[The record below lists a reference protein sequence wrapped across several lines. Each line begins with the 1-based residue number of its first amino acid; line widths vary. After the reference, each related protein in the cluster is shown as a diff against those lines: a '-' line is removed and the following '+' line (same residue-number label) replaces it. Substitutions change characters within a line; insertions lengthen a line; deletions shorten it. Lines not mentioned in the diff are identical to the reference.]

1 MGSGMT
7 KPRAIKPQD
16 TLVTIEDKLASSHC
30 SSENRPCE
38 AVAVKNSN
46 RTDMNCRVQT
56 CERRSPKISEE
67 RYNSEEDE
75 KQEEIE
81 QLYQCVHSTAE
92 TSVNVHSSENN
103 NPEADGLTVTFENFL
118 HNDGNLYTCI
128 TENNIKLYLDEMKE
142 FVPFP
147 EKWHKQGKFI
157 NMLHETATSS
167 VNSKDQSNVDV
178 LYFMDDDR
186 AGDLWVPGKGM
197 VMTYIFEE
205 KTNICKYFDVDCG
218 AWLILPLQWEMNLDF
233 IRKRV
238 EQVERG
244 IPSLSDHRE
253 VTAALRQC
261 NYDAEE
267 VISIFLAI
275 FGDSLL
281 IPFKSQ
287 RDYKEENGYRHLVE
301 RDIIIDDLQQK
312 LQCSNTA
319 VENLQEK
326 IKVLLEEN
334 SRQSEMIQS
343 LNKKIAELE
352 IDCKEALQRVTVLQ
366 KTRSKSSNRNQISP
380 APSLERKKLQE
391 IYKITCELNIS
402 NRQLRS
408 VVNLKM
414 AEISQLIKQL
424 VNPVLKLQ
432 SIEARSAQ
440 EIEDLRSFCKKEAL
454 EKKLLRNKLQ
464 ELCGNIQVFCRCRQ
478 DPAARTVL
486 GFPSDGEISV
496 NQNGNR
502 KVFSFDRVYPP
513 TTSQE
518 QVFEGIRP
526 IIASCAD
533 GYNICIL
540 AYGQTGSGKTYTMMG
555 NEDNPGVTI
564 RSIRELLRVCQ
575 ERNNVKYT
583 AKISI
588 LEIYNEAIQDLLSKQ
603 PNAELEIRSQGKT
616 VVIPGLTEI
625 EVETENDIRRVMQL
639 GNKNRTV
646 SSTKMNCGSSRSHLL
661 QILYVTGVDNASEAI
676 YHGTLTLCDLAG
688 SECIFKTEAT
698 GQRLLEAAAVNKSL
712 TALQQVLIA
721 LQNNALH
728 VPYRNS
734 KLTYLLQSAL
744 SRDAKVCIFLNISP
758 NVRNL
763 DGTWSTLQLGASVGQ
778 MSLGKNAR
786 HVTSKTSN

>member
-1 MGSGMT
+1 MIMGSGTT

-16 TLVTIEDKLASSHC
+16 TLVANEDKLASSHC
-30 SSENRPCE
+30 SSENWPSE

-56 CERRSPKISEE
+56 CEQLREDQRSPKISEE
-67 RYNSEEDE
+67 HHNSEEDE

-103 NPEADGLTVTFENFL
+103 NTEADGLTLTFENFL

-128 TENNIKLYLDEMKE
+128 TQNNIKLYLNETKE

-167 VNSKDQSNVDV
+167 VNSKNQSNVDA

-319 VENLQEK
+319 AENLQEK
-326 IKVLLEEN
+326 IKELLEEN
-334 SRQSEMIQS
+334 GRQSEMIQS
-343 LNKKIAELE
+343 LNKKMAELE
-352 IDCKEALQRVTVLQ
+352 IDRKEALQRVAVLQ
-366 KTRSKSSNRNQISP
+366 KTRSKTSNRNRISP

-402 NRQLRS
+402 SRQLRS
-408 VVNLKM
+408 VFNFKM
-414 AEISQLIKQL
+414 VEISQLIKQL

-432 SIEARSAQ
+432 SMEARSAQ

-464 ELCGNIQVFCRCRQ
+464 ELCGNIRVFCRCRQ
-478 DPAARTVL
+478 DPTARTVL

-513 TTSQE
+513 TTTQE
-518 QVFEGIRP
+518 QVFEGTRS

-555 NEDNPGVTI
+555 Q
-564 RSIRELLRVCQ
+564 S
-575 ERNNVKYT
+575 
-583 AKISI
+583 
-588 LEIYNEAIQDLLSKQ
+588 
-603 PNAELEIRSQGKT
+603 
-616 VVIPGLTEI
+616 
-625 EVETENDIRRVMQL
+625 
-639 GNKNRTV
+639 GNF
-646 SSTKMNCGSSRSHLL
+646 
-661 QILYVTGVDNASEAI
+661 YE
-676 YHGTLTLCDLAG
+676 Y
-688 SECIFKTEAT
+688 
-698 GQRLLEAAAVNKSL
+698 
-712 TALQQVLIA
+712 
-721 LQNNALH
+721 
-728 VPYRNS
+728 
-734 KLTYLLQSAL
+734 
-744 SRDAKVCIFLNISP
+744 
-758 NVRNL
+758 
-763 DGTWSTLQLGASVGQ
+763 
-778 MSLGKNAR
+778 AR
-786 HVTSKTSN
+786 KEKTSGLDLFIVTCTEVQ